1 MSNVTWVIYIFEKLF
16 ELHEGASKEHFV
28 EEENRIHWMK
38 NIFNYKLLG
47 GEKLFNDEVFD
58 PLSLVF
64 DDGIEATQIKVRL
77 SDL

>member
-1 MSNVTWVIYIFEKLF
+1 
-16 ELHEGASKEHFV
+16 
-28 EEENRIHWMK
+28 MK